1 MGAKARARAGARATK
16 GGQGPAAAS
25 AAPLADAEVPVVG
38 QREPCPC
45 GSGQRYKSC
54 HGKAASRAAATL
66 VRRPFEGLPGE
77 CDWVA
82 LREVVPAATATV
94 QLIDDHAGRT
104 VTVATVLP
112 MAWPALV
119 RGDGEIQVGLQT
131 FAASGDVSR
140 DAAHA
145 LEQALLAE
153 PGTPIVPGG
162 LPPAGPRLQD
172 LLDLTAPFSVT
183 VYDGFDYWADSLPGD
198 LDGEDAAA
206 AMAAA
211 NEGIVPTVRLTS
223 IDAGYWCRI
232 RDKAHLRWV
241 VPHEEEA
248 MLDALARLHAAG
260 ADTLGANSRYIGSFR
275 AHGLVVPVWDV
286 DPAADAAALEEPA
299 ATLETRLRE
308 ALAITTPLTDAE
320 RRARAAVQSRQ
331 ITLR

>member
-1 MGAKARARAGARATK
+1 MGAKARARVAARTAQGGGAPTAK
-16 GGQGPAAAS
+16 LPEG
-25 AAPLADAEVPVVG
+25 AEIPVVG

-54 HGKAASRAAATL
+54 HGKAAARAAAEL
-66 VRRPFEGLPGE
+66 VRRPYEGLPGE

-82 LREVVPAATATV
+82 MREIVPSATASVT
-94 QLIDDHAGRT
+94 LTGEHGGRT
-104 VTVATVLP
+104 TTIATVLP

-131 FAASGDVSR
+131 LASSGDVSR
-140 DAAHA
+140 DAAYA
-145 LEQALLAE
+145 LELALAAE
-153 PGTPIVPGG
+153 PGTPIAPSA
-162 LPPAGPRLQD
+162 LPPAGSRLQD
-172 LLDLTAPFSVT
+172 LLDLTQPFAVT
-183 VYDGFDYWADSLPGD
+183 VYEGFDYWAEGD
-198 LDGEDAAA
+198 ADPDGDAAA

-211 NEGIVPTVRLTS
+211 NEGIVPTVRLES
-223 IDAGYWCRI
+223 VDAGYWCRI

-260 ADTLGANSRYIGSFR
+260 ADTLGEGSRYIGSFR

-286 DPAADAAALEEPA
+286 DPAGDAAALEEPA
-299 ATLETRLRE
+299 AALETRLRE
-308 ALAITTPLTDAE
+308 ALAVGAALTDDE